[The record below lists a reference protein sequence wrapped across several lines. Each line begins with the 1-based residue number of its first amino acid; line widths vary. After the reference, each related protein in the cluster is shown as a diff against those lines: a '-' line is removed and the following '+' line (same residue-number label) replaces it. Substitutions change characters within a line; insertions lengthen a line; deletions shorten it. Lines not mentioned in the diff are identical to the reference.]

1 VVHFFSFFLA
11 VWGELTPPTSVV
23 AAVTAKIAEAPFL
36 TTLMRA
42 IVLCVSLFTLMAGV
56 FVRPELVLEPGL
68 AQLSAAILI
77 LIATLGVTFS
87 IQARFSETRL
97 LDLALRLALAALAM
111 LVLFHPSEVVAAI
124 VSIPLLALIAYWFLH
139 RQRQEQRAEQA
150 A

>member
-1 VVHFFSFFLA
+1 M
-11 VWGELTPPTSVV
+11 
-23 AAVTAKIAEAPFL
+23 

-68 AQLSAAILI
+68 AQLTAATLI

-87 IQARFSETRL
+87 IQARFSEARAM
-97 LDLALRLALAALAM
+97 DLGLRIALFAVAM
-111 LVLFHPSEVVAAI
+111 IVLFHPGELAAATAC
-124 VSIPLLALIAYWFLH
+124 IPVFGLIGYWFLR
-139 RQRQEQRAEQA
+139 RQRAVVAVQTA